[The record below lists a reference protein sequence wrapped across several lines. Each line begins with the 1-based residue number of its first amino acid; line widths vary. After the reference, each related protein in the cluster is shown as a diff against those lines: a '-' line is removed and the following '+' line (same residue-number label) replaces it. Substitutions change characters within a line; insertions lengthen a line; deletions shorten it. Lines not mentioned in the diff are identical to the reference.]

1 MAIKPEEIRQAKKFL
16 ENKKISIKKVKP
28 ILLASVSKDLEVSFS
43 QLTDTITKVLNG
55 TAYSSNKKK
64 TLKIINKNY
73 HKIY

>member
-43 QLTDTITKVLNG
+43 QLTDTITKGNSG
-55 TAYSSNKKK
+55 TTNSSD
-64 TLKIINKNY
+64 
-73 HKIY
+73 

>member
-1 MAIKPEEIRQAKKFL
+1 MAIKPEEVRQAKKFL

-55 TAYSSNKKK
+55 TIDSSNQKKD
-64 TLKIINKNY
+64 
-73 HKIY
+73 

>member
-28 ILLASVSKDLEVSFS
+28 ILLASVSKDLDVSFS

-55 TAYSSNKKK
+55 TIDSSNQKKD
-64 TLKIINKNY
+64 
-73 HKIY
+73 